1 VNRVNGKVAVVTGGA
16 SGIGRATCELLAR
29 EGARVAITDI
39 QDELGNAAAAAIERS
54 GATAEFWHVDV
65 RIQPEIER
73 AFADIEKRF
82 GGIDIL
88 VNNAGISG
96 ADKPT
101 DELDQAD
108 WDEVQAVNVKGVFLC
123 TKHAVPRLLRRG
135 GGSIVNLSSIY
146 GLVGTADSPPYH
158 ASKAAVRIM
167 SKTDALLYARRG
179 IRVNS
184 VHPGFIR
191 TPLLERNVGGDP
203 DILARLEQLHPV
215 GRLGTPEDVANAIL
229 FLASDESRFV
239 TGSELVV
246 DGGYTAR

>member
-1 VNRVNGKVAVVTGGA
+1 
-16 SGIGRATCELLAR
+16 
-29 EGARVAITDI
+29 
-39 QDELGNAAAAAIERS
+39 
-54 GATAEFWHVDV
+54 
-65 RIQPEIER
+65 
-73 AFADIEKRF
+73 
-82 GGIDIL
+82 
-88 VNNAGISG
+88 
-96 ADKPT
+96 
-101 DELDQAD
+101 
-108 WDEVQAVNVKGVFLC
+108 
-123 TKHAVPRLLRRG
+123 
-135 GGSIVNLSSIY
+135 
-146 GLVGTADSPPYH
+146 
-158 ASKAAVRIM
+158 M
-167 SKTDALLYARRG
+167 SKTDALLYAKRG

>member
-39 QDELGNAAAAAIERS
+39 QDELGSEVAVAIERS
-54 GATAEFWHVDV
+54 GATAAFWHLDV
-65 RIQPEIER
+65 TIER
-73 AFADIEKRF
+73 EIVLAFADIEKRF

-101 DELDQAD
+101 DELDQAE

-167 SKTDALLYARRG
+167 SKTDALLYAKRG